1 MPSKEKQSRRP
12 PSVPSACVYDTTLA
26 VNVMTFEIH
35 IYRLN
40 WINIPVQIG
49 TYEYRFVFLRLS
61 AVCSTECVR
70 SRNSALEATV
80 NLDTSAE
87 RVLHDIIAF
96 VCTRAR
102 VRTHTICSRIGK
114 FAGRARLLLYA
125 GMRSGP

>member
-80 NLDTSAE
+80 KLDTSAE

-102 VRTHTICSRIGK
+102 VRTHTMCSRIGK
-114 FAGRARLLLYA
+114 FAGRARLL
-125 GMRSGP
+125 

>member
-1 MPSKEKQSRRP
+1 M
-12 PSVPSACVYDTTLA
+12 YDTTLA

-35 IYRLN
+35 IYRLS

-70 SRNSALEATV
+70 SRNSALEATTV
-80 NLDTSAE
+80 KLDTSAG

-102 VRTHTICSRIGK
+102 VRTHTICTRIGK
-114 FAGRARLLLYA
+114 FAGRARLL
-125 GMRSGP
+125 